1 MGLASGPW
9 GVEYRL
15 LALCSAAEVLQI
27 WVKYP
32 TGTVFI
38 GGLDNPVLKNSVLTA
53 PVAKTF
59 IFCCEQGRPIA
70 GRPDAGETPLG
81 IRIISPNKLK
91 GSPASEGIRVLS
103 VWHND

>member
-15 LALCSAAEVLQI
+15 LALCSAAALLQI

-38 GGLDNPVLKNSVLTA
+38 GGLDRPVPENSIFTPPAV
-53 PVAKTF
+53 KTF
-59 IFCCEQGRPIA
+59 TFCWEHCSPIA
-70 GRPDAGETPLG
+70 GRPDAGETPFG
-81 IRIISPNKLK
+81 IRIIFP
-91 GSPASEGIRVLS
+91 PE
-103 VWHND
+103 